1 MQKHIPVEQYTKSGE
16 FIAAYPS
23 IAAAARATGLKS
35 TRIRDALF
43 QNQYYSFGGYV
54 WAHNAEDARIK
65 IKINDLLKIADNQGT
80 TFTLNNIYE
89 LEVLQARIKRRKAT
103 KMKTRLLDD
112 GRIWVHLSKGPK
124 EMKRLPAERKSNKPK
139 WWLCYQVNGL
149 DYRYALDFGRGD
161 TPKEAIEHFK
171 RSRSLSVLN
180 HKVVY
185 IDRDYYKVLEYLLKY
200 GGENIRRP
208 VQTQTM
214 LVEGSI

>member
-35 TRIRDALF
+35 TRIRDAL

-89 LEVLQARIKRRKAT
+89 LEVLQARIKRHKAT
-103 KMKTRLLDD
+103 RMRTRLLDD
-112 GRIWVHLSKGPK
+112 GRIWVHLSKDPK
-124 EMKRLPAERKSNKPK
+124 KIKRLPPERKSNKPK

-149 DYRYALDFGRGD
+149 DYRYAIDFGRGD
-161 TPKEAIEHFK
+161 TPKEAIKSFK
-171 RSRSLSVLN
+171 RSRGLSNLK
-180 HKVVY
+180 HEVVY
-185 IDRDYYKVLEYLLKY
+185 IDRDYYKVLSYLFSH
-200 GGENIRRP
+200 GG
-208 VQTQTM
+208 QTPK
-214 LVEGSI
+214 GAKR

>member
-23 IAAAARATGLKS
+23 ISAAARATGLQTAS
-35 TRIRDALF
+35 IRTALH
-43 QNQYYSFGGYV
+43 NQYYSCGGYV

-89 LEVLQARIKRRKAT
+89 LEVLQARIRRRKAT

-161 TPKEAIEHFK
+161 TPKEAIEDFK
-171 RSRSLSVLN
+171 KSRCLSDLRHEVI
-180 HKVVY
+180 Y
-185 IDRDYYKVLEYLLKY
+185 IDKDYYKVLGYLLRN
-200 GGENIRRP
+200 GGQQEAR
-208 VQTQTM
+208 VT
-214 LVEGSI
+214 V

>member
-1 MQKHIPVEQYTKSGE
+1 MKFKPIPVEQYTKNGE
-16 FIAAYPS
+16 FIASYPS
-23 IAAAARATGLKS
+23 ISAAARATGLQTAS
-35 TRIRDALF
+35 IRTALH
-43 QNQYYSFGGYV
+43 NQYYSGGGYV

-65 IKINDLLKIADNQGT
+65 IKINDLLKIVDNQGKA

-89 LEVLQARIKRRKAT
+89 LEVLQARIRRRKAI

-112 GRIWVHLSKGPK
+112 GRIWVHLSKAPK

-161 TPKEAIEHFK
+161 TAKEAIEHFK
-171 RSRSLSVLN
+171 RSRSLSDLN

-185 IDRDYYKVLEYLLKY
+185 VDRDYYKVLEYLLEY
-200 GGENIRRP
+200 GGGNLERAVRGI
-208 VQTQTM
+208 
-214 LVEGSI
+214 